1 MLKIYDYM
9 IELKG
14 KSGALFPVYD
24 DLKMNGKATIPAA
37 KKMFKKLSKI
47 TGLDVGELT
56 FFNDNCTI
64 KFWLEYDGEKVNR
77 REW

>member
-1 MLKIYDYM
+1 MLKKYSYY
-9 IELKG
+9 IELSG
-14 KSGALFPVYD
+14 KS
-24 DLKMNGKATIPAA
+24 NGEFTTDEIKYNSAATIPAA

-56 FFNDNCTI
+56 FFNDNCSI